1 MSTFIINLPLEYKTY
16 IIYYILPILLSIYL
30 LQKRRRDRFPIAP
43 GYIPLLGHALSLSD
57 SDEFLN
63 VLNNWTT
70 QVGKNGVYEFSL
82 FGKRW
87 VVLCTADSFME

>member
-1 MSTFIINLPLEYKTY
+1 MSTIINLLPEYKTY
-16 IIYYILPILLSIYL
+16 IIYYILPILLSIYF
-30 LQKRRRDRFPIAP
+30 LQRRRCDRFPIAP
-43 GYIPLLGHALSLSD
+43 GYIPFLGHALSLSD

-63 VLNNWTT
+63 VLNKWTT
-70 QVGKNGVYEFSL
+70 QVGRNGVYEFSL

>member
-1 MSTFIINLPLEYKTY
+1 MSTIINLLPPEYKSY
-16 IIYYILPILLSIYL
+16 IVYYILPILLSIYL
-30 LQKRRRDRFPIAP
+30 LQRRRRDRFPIAP
-43 GYIPLLGHALSLSD
+43 GYIPFLGHALSLAD

-63 VLNNWTT
+63 VLNKWTT
-70 QVGKNGVYEFSL
+70 LVGKNGVYEFSL